1 MKNGKLVI
9 ISGPSGVGKGTIIHK
24 LLSMSDLPYVY
35 SVSWTTRMKRKN
47 EIDGKD
53 YYFVTKEIFKK
64 AIKKNEFLEY
74 EEYVGN
80 WYGTPRM
87 FIEKSISQG
96 KIVLLEI
103 DTKGALKLINKKD
116 LELVSIFLIAPTLKE
131 YEKRLRKRGISE
143 DLLIKRM
150 KITKWEL
157 KNKKYFDYIITNNK
171 VSDAVAQMRKIIEN

>member
-9 ISGPSGVGKGTIIHK
+9 ISGPSGVGKGTIIHE
-24 LLSMSDLPYVY
+24 LLSISPSPYVY
-35 SVSWTTRMKRKN
+35 SVSWTTRPKRKN

-80 WYGTPRM
+80 LYGTPKM
-87 FIEKSISQG
+87 FIEKSISEG

-103 DTKGALKLINKKD
+103 DTKGALKLLKKND
-116 LELVSIFLIAPTLKE
+116 LEIVSIFLIAPTLKE
-131 YEKRLRKRGISE
+131 YQRRLRKRGISE
-143 DLLIKRM
+143 DLLMKRM
-150 KITKWEL
+150 KVTKWEL
-157 KNKKYFDYIITNNK
+157 ENKKNFDYVITNNK
-171 VSDAVAQMRKIIEN
+171 ISNAVTQIRKIIEN